1 MANKLNLEVVTPRKL
16 VVSDEVD
23 LCTVPGTEGV
33 FGVMANHAPILSTL
47 NIGQMHFNKDGN
59 TVKLAISGGF
69 VEVSNNKMTVLAE
82 AAEVSEEIDVERA
95 LRAKERAEKRIQ
107 EAKAGRED
115 IDMAR
120 AMAAMAR
127 AMTRLKVAG
136 KMS

>member
-47 NIGQMHFNKDGN
+47 NIGQMHFNKDGE
-59 TVKLAISGGF
+59 TVKIAISGGF

-107 EAKAGRED
+107 EAKAGKED

-127 AMTRLKVAG
+127 ATARLKVAG

>member
-1 MANKLNLEVVTPRKL
+1 MANKLNLEVVTPTKL

-47 NIGQMHFNKDGN
+47 TIGEMHYDKDGN
-59 TVKLAISGGF
+59 IVRLAVSGGF
-69 VEVSNNKMTVLAE
+69 VEVSSNRMTVLAE
-82 AAEVSEEIDVERA
+82 AAEISEEIDVDRA
-95 LRAKERAEKRIQ
+95 LKAKERAEKRLQ
-107 EAKAGRED
+107 EALSGREE

-120 AMAAMAR
+120 AKAALAR
-127 AMTRLKVAG
+127 ALTRLKVAG

>member
-47 NIGQMHFNKDGN
+47 NIGQMHFNKDGE

-107 EAKAGRED
+107 EAQAGKED

-127 AMTRLKVAG
+127 ATARLKVAG

>member
-47 NIGQMHFNKDGN
+47 NIGQMHFNKDGEI
-59 TVKLAISGGF
+59 VKLAISGGF

-95 LRAKERAEKRIQ
+95 LRAKERAEKRLQ
-107 EAKAGRED
+107 QAQAGRED

-120 AMAAMAR
+120 AMAAFAR
-127 AMTRLKVAG
+127 ATARLKVAG

>member
-1 MANKLNLEVVTPRKL
+1 MANKLNLEVVTPTKL

-47 NIGQMHFNKDGN
+47 SIGEMHYEKDN
-59 TVKLAISGGF
+59 QQVRLAISGGF
-69 VEVSNNKMTVLAE
+69 VEVSNNRMTVLAE
-82 AAEVSEEIDVERA
+82 AAERSDEIDVDRA

-107 EAKAGRED
+107 EAKSGRED
-115 IDMAR
+115 IDIAR
-120 AMAAMAR
+120 AMAALAR
-127 AMTRLKVAG
+127 ATTRLKVAG

>member
-47 NIGQMHFNKDGN
+47 NIGQMHYNKDGD

-69 VEVSNNKMTVLAE
+69 VEVSQNKMTVLAE
-82 AAEVSEEIDVERA
+82 AAEVSDEIDVERA
-95 LRAKERAEKRIQ
+95 LKAKERAEKRLQ
-107 EAKAGRED
+107 AAQAGRED
-115 IDMAR
+115 IDVAR

-127 AMTRLKVAG
+127 ATARLKVAG

>member
-16 VVSDEVD
+16 VASEEVD

-47 NIGQMHFNKDGN
+47 NVGQMHYNKDGDS
-59 TVKLAISGGF
+59 VKLAISGGF
-69 VEVSNNKMTVLAE
+69 VEVSENKMTVLAE

-95 LRAKERAEKRIQ
+95 LRAKERAEKRLQ
-107 EAKAGRED
+107 QAKSGKAD
-115 IDMAR
+115 IDEAR
-120 AMAAMAR
+120 ALAAMAR
-127 AMTRLKVAG
+127 ATARLKVAG

>member
-1 MANKLNLEVVTPRKL
+1 MANKLNLEVVTPRRL

-47 NIGQMHFNKDGN
+47 NVGQMHFNKDSD
-59 TVKLAISGGF
+59 TVKIAISGGF
-69 VEVSNNKMTVLAE
+69 VEVSENKMTVLAE

-95 LRAKERAEKRIQ
+95 LRAKERAEKRLQ
-107 EAKAGRED
+107 QAKVGKAD
-115 IDMAR
+115 IDEAR
-120 AMAAMAR
+120 ASAAMAR
-127 AMTRLKVAG
+127 ATARLKVAG

>member
-47 NIGQMHFNKDGN
+47 NIGQMHYNKDGE

-107 EAKAGRED
+107 QAKAGKED

-127 AMTRLKVAG
+127 ATARLKVAG

>member
-47 NIGQMHFNKDGN
+47 NIGPMHYNKDGD
-59 TVKLAISGGF
+59 TVRLAVSGGF

-127 AMTRLKVAG
+127 ATARLKVAG

>member
-47 NIGQMHFNKDGN
+47 HIGQMHYNKDGE

-69 VEVSNNKMTVLAE
+69 VEVSENKMTVLAE

-107 EAKAGRED
+107 EAQAGRED

-127 AMTRLKVAG
+127 ATARLKVAG

>member
-47 NIGQMHFNKDGN
+47 NIGQMHFNKDGE

-107 EAKAGRED
+107 EAKAGKED

-127 AMTRLKVAG
+127 ATARLKVAG